1 MLAENA
7 IKHGISNLIEGGTI
21 TISTIKDGSSTIVQ
35 VSNTGELRGEV
46 DTGIGLQN
54 TRRRLDLQFK
64 EKAEFEL
71 KQNGGEVIARLI
83 FND

>member
-1 MLAENA
+1 
-7 IKHGISNLIEGGTI
+7 
-21 TISTIKDGSSTIVQ
+21 
-35 VSNTGELRGEV
+35 LRGEV

-71 KQNGGEVIARLI
+71 EQNGGEVIARLI